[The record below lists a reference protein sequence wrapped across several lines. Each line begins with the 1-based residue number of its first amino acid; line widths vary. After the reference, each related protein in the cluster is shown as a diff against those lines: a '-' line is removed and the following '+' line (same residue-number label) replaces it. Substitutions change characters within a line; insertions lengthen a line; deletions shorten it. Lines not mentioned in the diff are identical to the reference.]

1 MDIEEIKASLTEADF
16 QRRLQAIAALKAH
29 DAEVAVPLLIS
40 KKRDPEFLVRS
51 FVAMGL
57 GKQLTAESFT
67 ALLEM
72 MQFDRDTNVQSQ
84 AADSLSLF
92 GQVAVPYLVTT
103 FHQNKNWLVRLSI
116 LAAIAEMGCPDE
128 LLEVCVEAFDDQD
141 ATVQEAAVETLAFL
155 QGTNQQQAALS
166 HLVKLASS
174 ASVPMRIR
182 VATTLKQF
190 DDPEAKATLAQLR
203 QDPDHQVV
211 AAALE
216 DLIS

>member
-1 MDIEEIKASLTEADF
+1 
-16 QRRLQAIAALKAH
+16 
-29 DAEVAVPLLIS
+29 
-40 KKRDPEFLVRS
+40 
-51 FVAMGL
+51 
-57 GKQLTAESFT
+57 
-67 ALLEM
+67 
-72 MQFDRDTNVQSQ
+72 
-84 AADSLSLF
+84 
-92 GQVAVPYLVTT
+92 
-103 FHQNKNWLVRLSI
+103 
-116 LAAIAEMGCPDE
+116 
-128 LLEVCVEAFDDQD
+128 VEAFDDQD

-190 DDPEAKATLAQLR
+190 DAPEAKATLTQLR

-216 DLIS
+216 DLLA